1 MCVCVFV
8 REMERQSE
16 TDRQTQERGDV
27 HKTKRHKR
35 EREREI
41 RTVSDLPRP
50 RVSCDYDRASL
61 LLVLLPVLGNSLL
74 FPNFTHFYP
83 FHFSAIVLQYRP

>member
-1 MCVCVFV
+1 MC
-8 REMERQSE
+8 ERDGE
-16 TDRQTQERGDV
+16 TERNRQTQERGDV

-41 RTVSDLPRP
+41 RTVSDLPRT